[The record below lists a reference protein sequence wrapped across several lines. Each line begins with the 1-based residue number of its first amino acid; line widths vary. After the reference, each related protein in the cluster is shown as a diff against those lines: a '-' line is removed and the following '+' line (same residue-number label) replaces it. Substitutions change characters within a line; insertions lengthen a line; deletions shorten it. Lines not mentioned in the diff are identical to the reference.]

1 MAERI
6 LGLDIGDRRI
16 GVAVSNDLGL
26 TAQPVGVI
34 TRQGWGP
41 DVKKIQEA
49 AQKYRIQTILCGLP
63 KNMDGSEGGQAQKV
77 RELAQQLEKAGFA
90 ILYQDERLT
99 TVSAEKSLIESGMRR
114 KERKGVV
121 DCTAAILI
129 LQSYLDDMNRQKN
142 QKKEEEQTM
151 SGQNN
156 EENNLVELIGEDG
169 TPVQFEHLMTL
180 EHAGKTYVLLTPA
193 EPETP
198 DEEGSVVIMCIGTDD
213 QGEECYILEEDEEV
227 LDAVFN
233 RFLEIMEEEEED
245 DEE

>member
-6 LGLDIGDRRI
+6 LALDIGDRRI
-16 GVAVSNDLGL
+16 GVAVSDDLHL

-34 TRQGWGP
+34 TREGWGP
-41 DVKKIQEA
+41 DVRRIGEA
-49 AQKYRIQTILCGLP
+49 AGKYQTKTVLCGLP
-63 KNMDGSEGGQAQKV
+63 RNMDGSEGGQAQKV
-77 RELAQQLEKAGFA
+77 RELAQQLEKSGYT

-129 LQSYLDDMNRQKN
+129 LQSYLDDMNRRKKQ
-142 QKKEEEQTM
+142 KEEEKNM
-151 SGQNN
+151 SAN
-156 EENNLVELIGEDG
+156 EENNIVELIGEDG

-180 EHAGKTYVLLTPA
+180 EHQGKNYVLLTPA

-198 DEEGSVVIMCIGTDD
+198 DEEGSVVIMCIGKDD
-213 QGEECYILEEDEEV
+213 QGEECYIVEEDEEV

-245 DEE
+245 DEEE